1 MSDLVELVSNFDL
14 SQKEDLNSVQE
25 VLADE
30 HSKWIQNY
38 SRIYPNPPPP
48 IHEIA
53 HTDLTKLD
61 IPKKDVLEGL
71 SASKLWVKTYV
82 LKICLT
88 N

>member
-1 MSDLVELVSNFDL
+1 MSDLVDLVSNFDL
-14 SQKEDLNSVQE
+14 SQKEDWKSVQGALE
-25 VLADE
+25 EE

-53 HTDLTKLD
+53 HTDLRKLD
-61 IPKKDVLEGL
+61 IPKKDVLESL
-71 SASKLWVKTYV
+71 SASKLGVKTYL
-82 LKICLT
+82 LKI